1 MITNL
6 GVSPVELEYPILT
19 QTQILGLLLQN
30 AAKCWEFWAPYTLPN
45 FKKKLKFG
53 QNTYFF
59 GSSNIAHSWFGVPI
73 LFNLQ

>member
-30 AAKCWEFWAPYTLPN
+30 AAKCWEF
-45 FKKKLKFG
+45 
-53 QNTYFF
+53 
-59 GSSNIAHSWFGVPI
+59 
-73 LFNLQ
+73 